1 MMSSARQ
8 YDYGKPE
15 DTVSEWTSKVK
26 NLQGLVDQD
35 DAEERARLEREIEQT
50 KLERARRRGK
60 SIDFTTPQCKHDDSP
75 NDTFCEC
82 EVWLILGSVT
92 FQLR

>member
-1 MMSSARQ
+1 MSSARQ

-26 NLQGLVDQD
+26 SLQGLVDQD

-60 SIDFTTPQCKHDDSP
+60 SIDFTTPQCKHDNCS
-75 NDTFCEC
+75 NDALCSC
-82 EVWLILGSVT
+82 
-92 FQLR
+92 